1 MKNRLWLLILLMA
14 VSGCFSSPHLSGL
27 IGQEAPLVRFTAM
40 DGTYR
45 STNEF
50 KGKTV
55 VVVFWAEWCMFSKP
69 VIEELNELA
78 SRKQSDQ
85 TIFLAV
91 SIDPATSFPRL
102 QRRIQ
107 EEHLYNLEHAFSGNA
122 LLDEAYQT
130 LKAQEL
136 PHLYVIDPK
145 GRIIAEGHD
154 ADVALNGIEEVG
166 RKG

>member
-1 MKNRLWLLILLMA
+1 LKNRSFFIIFLMA
-14 VSGCFSSPHLSGL
+14 ISGCVSSPHLSGL
-27 IGQEAPLVRFTAM
+27 IGQEAPLVRFTAI

-55 VVVFWAEWCMFSKP
+55 VVAFWAEWCMFSKP

-78 SRKQSDQ
+78 SRNRYDE

-102 QRRIQ
+102 QKRIQ
-107 EEHLYNLEHAFSGNA
+107 EQRLYHMEHAFSGNA
-122 LLDEAYQT
+122 LLDEAYHT

-136 PHLYVIDPK
+136 PHVYVIDPE

-154 ADVALNGIEEVG
+154 ADVALNGIEEAQ

>member
-1 MKNRLWLLILLMA
+1 LKKRLFLFLLLMTIA
-14 VSGCFSSPHLSGL
+14 GCVSSPHLSGL
-27 IGQEAPLVRFTAM
+27 VGQEAPLVRFTAI

-78 SRKQSDQ
+78 ARDRSKQ
-85 TIFLAV
+85 TVFLAV

-102 QRRIQ
+102 QRRI
-107 EEHLYNLEHAFSGNA
+107 EEQKLVNLVHAFSGNA

-130 LKAQEL
+130 LKAHEL
-136 PHLYVIDPK
+136 PHLYVIDPQ

-154 ADVALNGIEEVG
+154 ADVASSGIKKFSG
-166 RKG
+166 RG